1 MCVCVSVCLRRR
13 PSACL
18 SARLFACLSL
28 CLAVCLS
35 VCLSVSLFCE
45 LVNVQKHVVDL
56 GLFLAAGV
64 RLVLPVLLLLVVA
77 LCAFTFF
84 VFLSGTRRCD
94 DAVKL
99 HARTISHSWGVQ
111 SVPAVLVSPG

>member
-1 MCVCVSVCLRRR
+1 M
-13 PSACL
+13 
-18 SARLFACLSL
+18 
-28 CLAVCLS
+28 
-35 VCLSVSLFCE
+35 
-45 LVNVQKHVVDL
+45 

-111 SVPAVLVSPG
+111 SVRQYWYPQANASFSQRATA